1 MKIHNGYAVTKP
13 LPAAKGQY
21 AGKNPRKTEK
31 KAFLWMKLI
40 ENTAAM

>member
-1 MKIHNGYAVTKP
+1 MKFHNGYAVTKL
-13 LPAAKGQY
+13 LPVAKGQY

-40 ENTAAM
+40 ENTVAL